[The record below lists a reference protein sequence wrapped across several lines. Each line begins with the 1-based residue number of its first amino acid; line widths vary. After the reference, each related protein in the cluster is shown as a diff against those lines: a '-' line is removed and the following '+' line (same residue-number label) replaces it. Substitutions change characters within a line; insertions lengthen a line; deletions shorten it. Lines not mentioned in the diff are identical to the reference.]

1 MDTGC
6 KSDYNKNYK
15 TINQI
20 SINNPV
26 FSYNYKSTP
35 INEKATFLFED
46 ILPTI
51 LVEEVPPTPP
61 SLIDFN
67 DEFYYNPTFLIDNNE
82 NINEDI
88 NNINNDNCVK
98 IFTNGSKETNNKNGN
113 VINQPILI
121 SKNSKISNSF
131 LKRKP
136 SLNCNLHSTKYKKQK
151 RSSFILPKII
161 NI

>member
-1 MDTGC
+1 MEDC
-6 KSDYNKNYK
+6 KSDNININNNKNYK
-15 TINQI
+15 T
-20 SINNPV
+20 INNPV

-61 SLIDFN
+61 SLIDFD

-82 NINEDI
+82 NINENI
-88 NNINNDNCVK
+88 KNNNCKV
-98 IFTNGSKETNNKNGN
+98 FTNEFKEILSKNEN
-113 VINQPILI
+113 VTNQPILI
-121 SKNSKISNSF
+121 SKNGKNSKLFS
-131 LKRKP
+131 KT
-136 SLNCNLHSTKYKKQK
+136 SLNCNLHSTKFKIQKK
-151 RSSFILPKII
+151 SSFILKKI

>member
-1 MDTGC
+1 MEV
-6 KSDYNKNYK
+6 KSDNNKNNNNDNNDNKNYK
-15 TINQI
+15 T
-20 SINNPV
+20 INNPV

-61 SLIDFN
+61 SLIDFD

-82 NINEDI
+82 NINENI
-88 NNINNDNCVK
+88 KNNCKIFFNEFKEIISKNENDN
-98 IFTNGSKETNNKNGN
+98 S
-113 VINQPILI
+113 QPILI
-121 SKNSKISNSF
+121 SKNRKNSKLFSKTI
-131 LKRKP
+131 
-136 SLNCNLHSTKYKKQK
+136 LNCNLHSTKFKIQKK
-151 RSSFILPKII
+151 SSFIPKKI